1 MVYLHTNNFLTI
13 GSVVVECVPT
23 ATHLFGEITK
33 GSLVFGS
40 LDAANCYGYV
50 LSFNDR
56 LCKKLPRAESESN
69 IA

>member
-13 GSVVVECVPT
+13 GSVVVVVVVVCVPT

-56 LCKKLPRAESESN
+56 LC
-69 IA
+69 